1 MSVVDY
7 INTFAQ
13 YVADFVAMIKEF
25 FAKFSAG
32 EEEAGE

>member
-13 YVADFVAMIKEF
+13 YVADFIAMIKEF
-25 FAKFSAG
+25 FAKFNAA
-32 EEEAGE
+32 EEAGE